1 MSLFKYDP
9 TCISLYIYIYIPMA
23 MYTKECW
30 GFFSS
35 YLLWWYCITVL
46 DVNAES
52 CKSYSIADVLT
63 SLSIIKKIQKLT
75 LCNYFQATQ
84 GTGNKWQ
91 KIRQKESKN
100 SQVNSQILNNK
111 VKEWIQLECN
121 SYGVMLK
128 QFYLRKGHKPS
139 LKVMRDDRFN

>member
-1 MSLFKYDP
+1 MLGVFFQLFVVMV
-9 TCISLYIYIYIPMA
+9 LYN
-23 MYTKECW
+23 C
-30 GFFSS
+30 F
-35 YLLWWYCITVL
+35 L

-52 CKSYSIADVLT
+52 YKSYSIADVLT
-63 SLSIIKKIQKLT
+63 SLSIIKTIQKLT

-84 GTGNKWQ
+84 GTGRQ
-91 KIRQKESKN
+91 VTEDRQKESKN

-139 LKVMRDDRFN
+139 LRGVRDDRFN

>member
-9 TCISLYIYIYIPMA
+9 TCISIYPDGNVHEGIL
-23 MYTKECW
+23 
-30 GFFSS
+30 GFFSQLFVVMVL
-35 YLLWWYCITVL
+35 YNCFL

-52 CKSYSIADVLT
+52 YKSYSIADVLT
-63 SLSIIKKIQKLT
+63 SLSIIKTIQKLT

-100 SQVNSQILNNK
+100 SQVHSQILNNK

-128 QFYLRKGHKPS
+128 QFYLRKGQKPS
-139 LKVMRDDRFN
+139 LRGMRDDRFN

>member
-1 MSLFKYDP
+1 MV
-9 TCISLYIYIYIPMA
+9 LYN
-23 MYTKECW
+23 C
-30 GFFSS
+30 F
-35 YLLWWYCITVL
+35 L

-84 GTGNKWQ
+84 GTGRQ
-91 KIRQKESKN
+91 VTEDRQKESKN

-139 LKVMRDDRFN
+139 LRGMCDDRFN